1 MACLESLKFDAE
13 GFKSDQVLGVSVFSV
28 PVPDSAELSPKED
41 LATVLRLTAGISM
54 RHLPCVCLP
63 NRDTLVF
70 RMAVLV
76 THPEALVKPMAQ
88 SEAVFPV
95 YSHLE

>member
-13 GFKSDQVLGVSVFSV
+13 GFKSDQVLGVSVFPV
-28 PVPDSAELSPKED
+28 PVPDSAELSPKGG
-41 LATVLRLTAGISM
+41 LATLRLTAGISM
-54 RHLPCVCLP
+54 GHLPCVCLP

-76 THPEALVKPMAQ
+76 THPEALVKPMVQ

-95 YSHLE
+95 YSHPE